1 MFLRGVNC
9 KLNYALL
16 RALDICSF
24 KAIDMPQGG
33 SIFATSGNRYSHLK
47 CERKRI
53 LNNVL
58 KLRRLVSPLFL
69 QAFLSFR
76 VVQFGTAGGFDRQA
90 RTLTYVTK
98 AAFKHAMTIYQSA
111 ILASLFKA

>member
-1 MFLRGVNC
+1 MILYVSPFRRVNC

-24 KAIDMPQGG
+24 KAIDMPQSG
-33 SIFATSGNRYSHLK
+33 SIFATSGNRYSHIK

-58 KLRRLVSPLFL
+58 KLRRLVSPLPL
-69 QAFLSFR
+69 SAFLSFR
-76 VVQFGTAGGFDRQA
+76 VVQFGTAGDGDRQA
-90 RTLTYVTK
+90 RTLTYVTEGDGARSDK
-98 AAFKHAMTIYQSA
+98 MRRYQA
-111 ILASLFKA
+111 